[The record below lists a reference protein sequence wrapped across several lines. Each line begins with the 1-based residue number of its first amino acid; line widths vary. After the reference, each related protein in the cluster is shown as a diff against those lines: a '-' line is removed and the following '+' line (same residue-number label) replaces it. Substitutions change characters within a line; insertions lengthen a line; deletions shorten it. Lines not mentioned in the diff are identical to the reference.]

1 MVTEPFGIQ
10 MPASTLKLS
19 AGNLGNSIAAGAPV
33 DTYQP
38 QEVTYEPE
46 NNEKYMDHVESDE
59 LKYIFYLTLAFGFIE
74 IIMIYG
80 KSDFLNVN
88 HHLNIVN
95 CAHMLVVNIL
105 NEFLR

>member
-1 MVTEPFGIQ
+1 
-10 MPASTLKLS
+10 
-19 AGNLGNSIAAGAPV
+19 
-33 DTYQP
+33 
-38 QEVTYEPE
+38 
-46 NNEKYMDHVESDE
+46 MDHVESDE